1 MFTFLILSLV
11 LVQEIDNQVVILL
24 DINVQEVI
32 ILTPCAKLILF
43 GLLLVYEKTLTPW
56 SDVNI
61 IMSEALEK
69 IF

>member
-24 DINVQEVI
+24 DINVREVI

-43 GLLLVYEKTLTPW
+43 GLLLVYEKTLTP
-56 SDVNI
+56 
-61 IMSEALEK
+61 
-69 IF
+69 

>member
-11 LVQEIDNQVVILL
+11 LVQEIDNQVILL
-24 DINVQEVI
+24 DVNVWEVI

-43 GLLLVYEKTLTPW
+43 CLLLVYKKTLRPW